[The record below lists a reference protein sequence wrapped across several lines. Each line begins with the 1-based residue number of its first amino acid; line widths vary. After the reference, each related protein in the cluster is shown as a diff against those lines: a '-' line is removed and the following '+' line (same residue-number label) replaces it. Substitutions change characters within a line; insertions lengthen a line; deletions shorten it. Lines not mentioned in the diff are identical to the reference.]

1 MSEDRKGQEDELAR
15 DAEGTPTEEEVAA
28 SKRLRDA
35 LEDPSID
42 DPDADLA
49 RSLRAAWGPTPLDEG
64 VHAQILD
71 DVPTAEELALAAELR
86 DELEADPM
94 LQALVAAW
102 RPKEIDPIEHRRIV
116 AKVLPPAARSSG
128 RVVRVTFGFVAGA
141 IAIAAS
147 VVVWMNGPARA
158 PTAEAPLARARST
171 QPLFASYEG
180 FKSGEQSAA
189 NASARIDRIAMAR
202 AGDYRDNRFA
212 KWGVR

>member
-1 MSEDRKGQEDELAR
+1 VSDDREKDDELA
-15 DAEGTPTEEEVAA
+15 PTEEEVAA

-49 RSLRAAWGPTPLDEG
+49 RSLRAAFDPAALDAG

-71 DVPTAEELALAAELR
+71 DVPTAEELELAAELR
-86 DELEADPM
+86 DALDADPVV
-94 LQALVAAW
+94 QALAAAW
-102 RPKEIDPIEHRRIV
+102 RPKEINSIEHRQIV
-116 AKVLPPAARSSG
+116 AKALPPAANRGG
-128 RVVRVTFGFVAGA
+128 RVMRVTFGVVAGA

-147 VVVWMNGPARA
+147 VVVWMNA
-158 PTAEAPLARARST
+158 PHAQGHGSPEQVPLARARST
-171 QPLFASYEG
+171 QPLFPSYDD
-180 FKSGEQSAA
+180 FKSGETNASA
-189 NASARIDRIAMAR
+189 NATARIDRIAMAR

>member
-1 MSEDRKGQEDELAR
+1 MSKDREYEDELP
-15 DAEGTPTEEEVAA
+15 PTEEEVAA

-49 RSLRAAWGPTPLDEG
+49 RSLRAAFDPPALDDGE
-64 VHAQILD
+64 HAQILD
-71 DVPTAEELALAAELR
+71 DVATPEEIELAAELR
-86 DELEADPM
+86 EALDADPVVE
-94 LQALVAAW
+94 ALAAAW
-102 RPKEIDPIEHRRIV
+102 RPSEINSIEHRQIV
-116 AKVLPPAARSSG
+116 AKVLPAPAQKSG

-147 VVVWMNGPARA
+147 VVVWMNGAVQA
-158 PTAEAPLARARST
+158 PTAELPLARARST
-171 QPLFASYEG
+171 QPLFPSYEG
-180 FKSGEQSAA
+180 FKSGEASAA

>member
-1 MSEDRKGQEDELAR
+1 MSRDREHDDDELP
-15 DAEGTPTEEEVAA
+15 PTEEEVAA

-49 RSLRAAWGPTPLDEG
+49 RSLRAAFDPPSLDEG
-64 VHAQILD
+64 DHAQILD
-71 DVPTAEELALAAELR
+71 DVPTAEEIELAAELR
-86 DELEADPM
+86 DALDADPVV
-94 LQALVAAW
+94 QALAAAW
-102 RPKEIDPIEHRRIV
+102 RPKEINSIEHRQIV
-116 AKVLPPAARSSG
+116 AKVLPPPARQSG

-147 VVVWMNGPARA
+147 VVVWMNGPGHS
-158 PTAEAPLARARST
+158 PTAEVPLARARST
-171 QPLFASYEG
+171 QPLFPSYEG
-180 FKSGEQSAA
+180 FKSGEASTA
-189 NASARIDRIAMAR
+189 NASARIDRIALAR